1 MKEILQRRCFRVNDA
16 KCLTTHFFTEHLP
29 RLLYVY
35 VGWAN
40 IASVNFLC
48 NVVSAVFGQH
58 WLDCWLRVNIV
69 RTSRLQLFFKISVL
83 KNLFHFKTSMVE
95 FLFNKVAALKACNFI
110 KKKLQHKCF
119 LVNIAKFLRTPYKFL
134 VQCCLR
140 RIWTTLSIRF
150 SLPMQCFPSL
160 VETTLYSL
168 FF

>member
-58 WLDCWLRVNIV
+58 WLDCWLRANIV
-69 RTSRLQLFFKISVL
+69 RSSRLQMFFKISVIKNFANFTL
-83 KNLFHFKTSMVE
+83 KR
-95 FLFNKVAALKACNFI
+95 NFV

-119 LVNIAKFLRTPYKFL
+119 PVNIAKFLRTPYNFL
-134 VQCCLR
+134 VQCYLR
-140 RIWTTLSIRF
+140 RIWTTLIIRF
-150 SLPMQCFPSL
+150 SLPI
-160 VETTLYSL
+160 
-168 FF
+168 

>member
-1 MKEILQRRCFRVNDA
+1 MW
-16 KCLTTHFFTEHLP
+16 
-29 RLLYVY
+29 
-35 VGWAN
+35 VGPTLHQL
-40 IASVNFLC
+40 NFLC